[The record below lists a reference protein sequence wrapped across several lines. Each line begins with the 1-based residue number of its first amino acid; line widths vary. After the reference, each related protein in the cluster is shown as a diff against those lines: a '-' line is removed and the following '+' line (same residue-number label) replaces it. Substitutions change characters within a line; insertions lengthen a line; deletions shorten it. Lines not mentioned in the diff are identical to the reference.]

1 MWRYKP
7 TKISLLFLLSLCIFC
22 NFSNGLCVI
31 TCLYVHAHGK
41 CACNTYYWHWHVLL
55 LCVTSSSFDFTTYYY
70 SPICYYHLTLND
82 KITVCTFFVI
92 IDQSY
97 RSNISP
103 LYNMNCTVSF
113 TKPKCEKK
121 SALYKKGLKKR
132 SLNEKVK
139 HYLWRRSIC
148 YFSFSSFTT
157 IYHVYILT
165 LCPQHILEHICG
177 NKIQFF

>member
-7 TKISLLFLLSLCIFC
+7 TKISLIFLLSLCNFC

-82 KITVCTFFVI
+82 KITVCTFLSSLIKAIDPISHHYI
-92 IDQSY
+92 IWIAQWALQNQTSVK
-97 RSNISP
+97 RN
-103 LYNMNCTVSF
+103 LLCT
-113 TKPKCEKK
+113 KK
-121 SALYKKGLKKR
+121 DWRKEVWMKR
-132 SLNEKVK
+132 
-139 HYLWRRSIC
+139 
-148 YFSFSSFTT
+148 
-157 IYHVYILT
+157 
-165 LCPQHILEHICG
+165 
-177 NKIQFF
+177 